1 MICHQTV
8 KTSVHDRDMLESDNA
23 TYLVENFV
31 PANAPLRI
39 AVVTETWP
47 PEVNGVALTL
57 SRLIQEL
64 SQRQHTIQLIRPRQ
78 DRHWHGV
85 GLFRTHYGR
94 TYGRLCCQVHG
105 AWGFICHV
113 S

>member
-1 MICHQTV
+1 
-8 KTSVHDRDMLESDNA
+8 MLESDNA
-23 TYLVENFV
+23 SYMVENFV

-78 DRHWHGV
+78 DRHETESHREGWSELLLKGMPILAIHSSSWV
-85 GLFRTHYGR
+85 FPARNP
-94 TYGRLCCQVHG
+94 
-105 AWGFICHV
+105 
-113 S
+113 